1 VKLLFSFDSAAS
13 FKGKFL
19 NDITLS
25 GPALQLAL
33 LVVVTPFRQYKVAWA
48 SAIEAML
55 SRFLLSAEDYSNSV
69 S

>member
-1 VKLLFSFDSAAS
+1 VKLRISFDSAAS
-13 FKGKFL
+13 FKGKSE

-33 LVVVTPFRQYKVAWA
+33 LVVVTSFRQYEVAWA

-55 SRFLLSAEDYSNSV
+55 SRFLLSAED
-69 S
+69 

>member
-1 VKLLFSFDSAAS
+1 VKLRISFDSAAS
-13 FKGKFL
+13 FKGKSE

-33 LVVVTPFRQYKVAWA
+33 VVVVTPFRQYEVAWA

-55 SRFLLSAEDYSNSV
+55 SRFLLSAEDSNSV